1 MPMAGQLRR
10 LSSVF
15 KSNTKLVQ
23 PASMDNALT
32 KFLVHSKAKYLESKN
47 SKEYLMVMGN
57 EARDLDSSI
66 ASSITYAWLQSQTC
80 SAIIQISKDDLALRP
95 ENTYALRLCHGFS
108 LYTIVTSSWL

>member
-23 PASMDNALT
+23 PA
-32 KFLVHSKAKYLESKN
+32 KSKN